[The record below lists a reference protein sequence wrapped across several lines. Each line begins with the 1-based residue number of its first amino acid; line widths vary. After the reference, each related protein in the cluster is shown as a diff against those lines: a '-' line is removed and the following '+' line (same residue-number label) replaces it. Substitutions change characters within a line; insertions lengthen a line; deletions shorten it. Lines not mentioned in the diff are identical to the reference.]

1 MKREAEELITKL
13 RNLIIAATKSTG
25 QPELKTKRE
34 QLKVINESIQQ
45 FTDRK
50 VPVPEDLP
58 KLRKS
63 LINEIETGEKDHL
76 VLYFLKEQ
84 LTQMLAAIEGSV
96 LPKDS
101 NKEPITKSA
110 KTPAANEPQSVPKKS

>member
-13 RNLIIAATKSTG
+13 RNLIIAVSKSAG

-58 KLRKS
+58 KLRKG
-63 LINEIETGEKDHL
+63 LIDDIEKGEKDHL
-76 VLYFLKEQ
+76 VLFFLKEQ
-84 LTQMLAAIEGSV
+84 LSQMLTAIEGNV
-96 LPKDS
+96 LA
-101 NKEPITKSA
+101 KEPQIEPKTKAA
-110 KTPAANEPQSVPKKS
+110 KAPASNESQNVPKY

>member
-13 RNLIIAATKSTG
+13 RNLIIAATKSAG

-58 KLRKS
+58 KLRKN
-63 LINEIETGEKDHL
+63 LIEEIETGE
-76 VLYFLKEQ
+76 
-84 LTQMLAAIEGSV
+84 
-96 LPKDS
+96 
-101 NKEPITKSA
+101 
-110 KTPAANEPQSVPKKS
+110 